1 MWEDAC
7 RRCMN
12 QENVVRGCD
21 YFSEE
26 HKCLSPIRGHYPR
39 FKNWEL
45 FRRAVLM
52 RALTRIAVIP
62 VPSPLPLAQQC
73 AITMRNIAL
82 EALECV
88 NRIKRIKRAKTRK
101 PAKGAFWCR
110 NGEIAENRKHSPKHQ
125 NHVQTTKTC
134 RGRVLK
140 FQRRFL
146 VKSAHNQK
154 QKGKTENESTTRNS
168 IHPHRY
174 TR

>member
-1 MWEDAC
+1 MNYTTFSVQVQADPTWEYAC

-52 RALTRIAVIP
+52 RALTRIAAIP
-62 VPSPLPLAQQC
+62 VPPLLPLAQQS

-88 NRIKRIKRAKTRK
+88 NRINRIKRRK
-101 PAKGAFWCR
+101 PRPNHENVRRARFEVSTPVS
-110 NGEIAENRKHSPKHQ
+110 GEIGSQPKTERK
-125 NHVQTTKTC
+125 
-134 RGRVLK
+134 
-140 FQRRFL
+140 
-146 VKSAHNQK
+146 NQK
-154 QKGKTENESTTRNS
+154 
-168 IHPHRY
+168 
-174 TR
+174 